1 MIPVISMLLM
11 AAAPAAASVPK
22 AAAYSALIEQ
32 DLRLATVGYRLASA
46 NAPFCKLKARNPG
59 WVLHDEQQYPD
70 RKIAASAFQFLQPVS
85 IAATVAGGPA
95 DTAGMQKG
103 DGLVGINEVVWVWNR
118 SAQSKANSKRLES
131 VFEQVDREL
140 AIGGPVSVTL
150 ETTRGVRSF
159 ELDAP
164 AVCASR
170 FWVDVRDRKD
180 AGADGDKV
188 RITSGMMNYVVDNAE
203 LAAVVA
209 HELAH
214 NILGHRNKLNAVK
227 RGKTKAILATE
238 IEADRLSVWLM
249 ANAGYDTSA
258 AIRFADRYGRDYGH
272 GIFSAGTHLRWKNR
286 AKVMQAEIA
295 QIAQTVRRAG
305 KLPPPL
311 LINK

>member
-1 MIPVISMLLM
+1 MIRFVSMLLL
-11 AAAPAAASVPK
+11 AAAAASAVSQK
-22 AAAYSALIEQ
+22 AAAYTALIEQ

-46 NAPFCKLKARNPG
+46 NAPFCNRKARNPG

-70 RKIAASAFQFLQPVS
+70 RKIAASAFQFRQPVS
-85 IAATVAGGPA
+85 VAAIVAGGPA
-95 DTAGMQKG
+95 DKAGMQKG
-103 DGLVGINEVVWVWNR
+103 DGLVSINGVVWVWDR
-118 SAQSKANSKRLES
+118 SAPSKANSKRLES

-140 AIGGPVSVTL
+140 AIGGPVLVTL
-150 ETTRGVRSF
+150 ETTRGTRQF
-159 ELDAP
+159 KLDPP

-188 RITSGMMNYVVDNAE
+188 RITSGMMNYVVDDAE

-214 NILGHRNKLNAVK
+214 NILDHRAQLDAVK
-227 RGKTKAILATE
+227 RGKTKATLATE

-249 ANAGYDTSA
+249 ANAGYDTA
-258 AIRFADRYGRDYGH
+258 AALRFADRYGRDYGL
-272 GIFSAGTHLRWKNR
+272 GIFSEGTHLRWRNR
-286 AKVMQAEIA
+286 AKVKQAEIDLM
-295 QIAQTVRRAG
+295 AQTVRVAG

-311 LINK
+311 LTNK